1 MFDNLPEKLKTR
13 KLTEFANNKMIQRKV
28 QFLNKLF
35 LPKKDFSNTEQ
46 TEENYTQI
54 VES

>member
-28 QFLNKLF
+28 KFLNKLF
-35 LPKKDFSNTEQ
+35 LPNDFSTTEQ
-46 TEENYTQI
+46 TE
-54 VES
+54 

>member
-1 MFDNLPEKLKTR
+1 MFDNLPEKEKTR
-13 KLTEFANNKMIQRKV
+13 KLTEFATKMIQQKV

-35 LPKKDFSNTEQ
+35 LPKQDLSITEK
-46 TEENYTQI
+46 TEENYIRI